1 MVVGHVAPEAQVGG
15 NIALIKD
22 GDLIT
27 IDAVKGK
34 LHLDVDDAT
43 LEERRAMWAPP
54 APKYTRGVA
63 AKYVKEVGSSAR
75 GAVTD

>member
-15 NIALIKD
+15 AIALIQD
-22 GDLIT
+22 GDQIT
-27 IDAVKGK
+27 IDAEKGQ
-34 LHLDVDDAT
+34 LHLHVDDAT
-43 LEERRAMWAPP
+43 LARRRENWTAP

-63 AKYVKEVGSSAR
+63 AKYMKEVGSSAR